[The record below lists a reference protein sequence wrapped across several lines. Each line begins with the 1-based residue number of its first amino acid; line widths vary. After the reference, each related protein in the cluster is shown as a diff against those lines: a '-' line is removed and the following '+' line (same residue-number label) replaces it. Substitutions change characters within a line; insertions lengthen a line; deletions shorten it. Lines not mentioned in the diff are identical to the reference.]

1 MRVCRAPRSP
11 HFPRSTERV
20 VTLAMMEDARAV
32 WEGRIGDTLLT
43 VQVHP
48 SGRIAAQWRG
58 KTGNER
64 RAVVN
69 TIEELERSVL
79 FQLMLTAPADQ
90 AGLPAEIVQAVQ
102 QARVGLPDPTQAPR
116 QVRKKRRPPRRPG
129 PRPRGRR

>member
-1 MRVCRAPRSP
+1 ELGPTGARSP
-11 HFPRSTERV
+11 TERV
-20 VTLAMMEDARAV
+20 VTLAMMEEARPV
-32 WEGRIGDTLLT
+32 WEGRIGDTHLT

-64 RAVVN
+64 RVVVN

-79 FQLMLTAPADQ
+79 FQLMLTAPTDQ
-90 AGLPAEIVQAVQ
+90 GAVAAEVVQAVQ

-116 QVRKKRRPPRRPG
+116 APRKKRRPPRRPG

>member
-1 MRVCRAPRSP
+1 L
-11 HFPRSTERV
+11 
-20 VTLAMMEDARAV
+20 TLAMMMEEARPV

-64 RAVVN
+64 RVVVN

-79 FQLMLTAPADQ
+79 FQLMLTAPPDQ
-90 AGLPAEIVQAVQ
+90 SAVPAEIVQAVQ
-102 QARVGLPDPTQAPR
+102 QARVGLPDPTQTPRAP
-116 QVRKKRRPPRRPG
+116 RKKRRPPRRPG